1 MSRDILKK
9 VKGMLKKSNDETDET
24 LNKLVFKNEIP
35 SLIEPLKESL
45 EITPLLPYFHE
56 DEDSEV
62 SYRDKIK
69 KKTEQNRKINII
81 NKVRNSINRAIV
93 EGRYST
99 EVHFK
104 DIDNEILNSI
114 TEELKKMGITT
125 SISDSELFDYE
136 SGIDKT
142 LFISWE

>member
-1 MSRDILKK
+1 MSRDILKTIK
-9 VKGMLKKSNDETDET
+9 DMLCKNNDETDET
-24 LNKLVFKNEIP
+24 LNKLVTKNENTSSIA
-35 SLIEPLKESL
+35 LLKESL
-45 EITPLLPYFHE
+45 KITPLLPYY
-56 DEDSEV
+56 DEEYNDV

-114 TEELKKMGITT
+114 TEELKNMGITT
-125 SISDSELFDYE
+125 SIYDSELFDYE

>member
-1 MSRDILKK
+1 MSRDILKTI
-9 VKGMLKKSNDETDET
+9 KGMLCKSNDEIDET
-24 LNKLVFKNEIP
+24 LNKLVTKNENTSP
-35 SLIEPLKESL
+35 IELLKESL

-56 DEDSEV
+56 YEDSEV

-81 NKVRNSINRAIV
+81 NKVRNSINIAILD
-93 EGRYST
+93 GRYST

-104 DIDNEILNSI
+104 DVDDEILNGI
-114 TEELKKMGITT
+114 TEELAKMGITT

-136 SGIDKT
+136 SGIDKK

>member
-1 MSRDILKK
+1 MSRDILKTI
-9 VKGMLKKSNDETDET
+9 KGMLCKSNDEIDET
-24 LNKLVFKNEIP
+24 LNKLVTKNENTSP
-35 SLIEPLKESL
+35 IELLKESL

-81 NKVRNSINRAIV
+81 NKVRNSINIAILD
-93 EGRYST
+93 GRYST

-104 DIDNEILNSI
+104 DVDNEILNGI
-114 TEELKKMGITT
+114 TEELAKMGITT
-125 SISDSELFDYE
+125 SISDSELFDYG
-136 SGIDKT
+136 SGIDKK

>member
-1 MSRDILKK
+1 MSRDILKTI
-9 VKGMLKKSNDETDET
+9 KGMLCKSNDEIDET
-24 LNKLVFKNEIP
+24 LNKLVTKNENTSP
-35 SLIEPLKESL
+35 IELLKESL
-45 EITPLLPYFHE
+45 EITPLLPYFH
-56 DEDSEV
+56 EDSEV

-81 NKVRNSINRAIV
+81 NKVRNSINIAILD
-93 EGRYST
+93 GRYST

-114 TEELKKMGITT
+114 IEELEKMGITT

>member
-1 MSRDILKK
+1 MSIDILNK
-9 VKGMLKKSNDETDET
+9 VKCILGKNNDETDET
-24 LNKLVFKNEIP
+24 VNKLVTKNENTSP
-35 SLIEPLKESL
+35 IELLKESL

-81 NKVRNSINRAIV
+81 NKVRNSINIAIV

-114 TEELKKMGITT
+114 TEELEKMGITT

>member
-9 VKGMLKKSNDETDET
+9 VKGMLRKSNDETDET

-35 SLIEPLKESL
+35 SSIELLKESL
-45 EITPLLPYFHE
+45 EKTPLLPYFYEE
-56 DEDSEV
+56 DDDNV

-81 NKVRNSINRAIV
+81 NKVRNSINIAIV